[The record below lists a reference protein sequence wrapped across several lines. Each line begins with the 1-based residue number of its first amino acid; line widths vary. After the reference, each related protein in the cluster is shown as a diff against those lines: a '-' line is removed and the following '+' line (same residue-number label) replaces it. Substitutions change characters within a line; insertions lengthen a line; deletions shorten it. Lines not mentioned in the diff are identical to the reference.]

1 MSKVIKNNDGVAIVE
16 GTPAASLIK
25 DADKFFVKLG
35 WAEVDKDGNDLK
47 KVSKKKVS
55 KIKKVSKKTKK

>member
-1 MSKVIKNNDGVAIVE
+1 MSDRYYKKPNGKVKKILE
-16 GTPAASLIK
+16 SQ

>member
-1 MSKVIKNNDGVAIVE
+1 MSDRYYKKPNGKVKKILE
-16 GTPAASLIK
+16 SQ
-25 DADKFFVKLG
+25 DADNFFVKLG

>member
-25 DADKFFVKLG
+25 DAGKFFAAKIDTRMAG
-35 WAEVDKDGNDLK
+35 EAE
-47 KVSKKKVS
+47 
-55 KIKKVSKKTKK
+55 